1 MNKINLLAVTK
12 GEKKADLVIKNAK
25 IINVFTKDID
35 EGNLAIS
42 DGLIV
47 GIGDYEG
54 EKEIDYSGYYLCPG
68 FIDGHVHIE
77 SSMLT
82 PNNYSLA
89 VMPRGTTSV
98 VADCHEI
105 ANVCGLDG
113 IDFMLEAAKVSPLD
127 VYMMI
132 PSCVPSTEFE
142 TSGALLEAKDIM
154 KYLDNDKVLGL
165 GEMMNYPGTINGEKS
180 VWDKIEGFKRLVL
193 DGHAP
198 SVKGKDLDAYCLA
211 GIKTDHECTTPE
223 ELMEKVKRGMY
234 IHLREGSQTKN
245 VSDLLLGLN
254 SKYYDR
260 ILFCSDDL
268 HPKDI
273 RKIGHIDNNIN
284 IAIRNGIE
292 PISAISMATINIA
305 NCYNIKDTGAISPG
319 KKADFVIF
327 KDLNNIQ
334 VEDVFKNG
342 VKVVENKK
350 ALFESQKINAEKVM
364 NTVNIDMEKIDL
376 VYKLKSNYVNC
387 IGLVKNNV
395 TTTHLKERVVL
406 ENNIF
411 EPINNPGLLKLVVL
425 ERHKKTGNIGKAI
438 VKDYGLKDGALA
450 MTISHDSHNLICIG
464 DNDLDMS
471 KAINK
476 ASEIGGGIVLSSRG
490 KIKEFL
496 QLEVGGLMS
505 LNQIDFVEEKL
516 NNLDKHLRALG
527 VSKDIEDPMLQLAF
541 LSLPVIPELK
551 VSDLGLFDVN
561 AFKIIPLEVGED

>member
-1 MNKINLLAVTK
+1 
-12 GEKKADLVIKNAK
+12 
-25 IINVFTKDID
+25 
-35 EGNLAIS
+35 
-42 DGLIV
+42 
-47 GIGDYEG
+47 
-54 EKEIDYSGYYLCPG
+54 
-68 FIDGHVHIE
+68 
-77 SSMLT
+77 
-82 PNNYSLA
+82 
-89 VMPRGTTSV
+89 
-98 VADCHEI
+98 
-105 ANVCGLDG
+105 
-113 IDFMLEAAKVSPLD
+113 
-127 VYMMI
+127 
-132 PSCVPSTEFE
+132 
-142 TSGALLEAKDIM
+142 
-154 KYLDNDKVLGL
+154 
-165 GEMMNYPGTINGEKS
+165 
-180 VWDKIEGFKRLVL
+180 
-193 DGHAP
+193 
-198 SVKGKDLDAYCLA
+198 
-211 GIKTDHECTTPE
+211 
-223 ELMEKVKRGMY
+223 
-234 IHLREGSQTKN
+234 
-245 VSDLLLGLN
+245 
-254 SKYYDR
+254 
-260 ILFCSDDL
+260 
-268 HPKDI
+268 
-273 RKIGHIDNNIN
+273 
-284 IAIRNGIE
+284 
-292 PISAISMATINIA
+292 
-305 NCYNIKDTGAISPG
+305 
-319 KKADFVIF
+319 
-327 KDLNNIQ
+327 
-334 VEDVFKNG
+334 
-342 VKVVENKK
+342 
-350 ALFESQKINAEKVM
+350 M